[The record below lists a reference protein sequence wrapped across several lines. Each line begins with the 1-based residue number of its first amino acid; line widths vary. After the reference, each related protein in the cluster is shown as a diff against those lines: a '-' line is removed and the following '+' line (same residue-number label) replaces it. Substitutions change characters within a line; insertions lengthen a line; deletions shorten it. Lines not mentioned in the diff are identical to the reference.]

1 MYLCICK
8 KLVQTLLYSKFL
20 PTGYM
25 ARVELSKYNVND
37 IGQLISPLY
46 KNYGKTYKYVVEI
59 L

>member
-1 MYLCICK
+1 MLH
-8 KLVQTLLYSKFL
+8 TKFL

-25 ARVELSKYNVND
+25 ARVELSEYNVDD
-37 IGQLISPLY
+37 IGQLISPVY